1 MFEKIRTFFREALQ
15 ELKKVHWPSRQ
26 ETTGSTI
33 VVVVFILLTGVY
45 LGVVDAIITWV
56 MAATLN

>member
-1 MFEKIRTFFREALQ
+1 MVEKIRTFFREAWQ

-26 ETTGSTI
+26 ETTGSTLI
-33 VVVVFILLTGVY
+33 VIVFILLSGVY
-45 LGVVDAIITWV
+45 LGLVDVVITWV